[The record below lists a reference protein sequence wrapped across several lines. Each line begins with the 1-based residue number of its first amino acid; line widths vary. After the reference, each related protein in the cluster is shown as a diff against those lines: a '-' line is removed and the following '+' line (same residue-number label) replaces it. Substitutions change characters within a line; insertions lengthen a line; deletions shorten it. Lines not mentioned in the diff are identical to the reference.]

1 MISSQLTFSCY
12 YGQFIGSPNS
22 SNDDVSKHD
31 KFKLTQSMET
41 PNKQYLGVDVGSKE
55 LFISQ
60 SIEQPRDKFLKLPAQ
75 KITNTVESINQWI
88 ETLSPEIHVIFES
101 TGTYSLP
108 LAYCLEIANVTF
120 TIITPSQSSGYA
132 QSKNVINRNDEIDA
146 SLLAYYGASNHP
158 ERTLLESESLH
169 HLKQKRKHLA
179 SLMQQKQVVDNQLH
193 ALSFDSKA
201 DKGVL
206 SSLELLQETFTIQ
219 IQQFK
224 EESFSLSDDQ
234 YNHIYQLMTTVVG
247 IGDASANAIIIATNG
262 LENFSNVK
270 QVLKFVGIIPKE
282 KDSGTTVRKKYGIA
296 KSGVAFVRSTLYN
309 AAKSAKRFN
318 WACKSIYE
326 RLRSKGKCHKVAM
339 IEVINKLIRQV
350 FAVVK
355 SNTVFDNKFELTK

>member
-1 MISSQLTFSCY
+1 
-12 YGQFIGSPNS
+12 
-22 SNDDVSKHD
+22 
-31 KFKLTQSMET
+31 MET
-41 PNKQYLGVDVGSKE
+41 PNKQYLGIDVGSKE

-60 SIEQPRDKFLKLPAQ
+60 SIEQPREKFLKLSVQ
-75 KITNTVESINQWI
+75 KIANTVECINQWI
-88 ETLSPEIHVIFES
+88 DGLSPQIHIIFES

-108 LAYCLEIANVTF
+108 LAYCLEMAGITF

-132 QSKNVINRNDEIDA
+132 QIKGVINRNDEIDA
-146 SLLAYYGASNHP
+146 SLLAYYGASNQP
-158 ERTLLESESLH
+158 EPTLLESEYLH

-201 DKGVL
+201 DKEVL
-206 SSLELLQETFTIQ
+206 SSLQFLQVTFTKQ

-224 EESFSLSDDQ
+224 EEIFSLSDEQ
-234 YNHIYQLMTTVVG
+234 YNHIHQLMTTVVG

-262 LENFSNVK
+262 LENFSHVK
-270 QVLKFVGIIPKE
+270 QVLKFIGIIPKE
-282 KDSGTTVRKKYGIA
+282 KESGKAVRKKYGIA

-318 WACKSIYE
+318 WACKEIYE

-339 IEVINKLIRQV
+339 IAVINKLIRQV

-355 SNTVFDNKFELTK
+355 SNTVFDNNFELAK